1 MGEMASHVEVTEMGM
16 GEIGGGGKILR
27 KGRRG
32 IEGARTKKG
41 WKLRS
46 EYGGCGYIVHVSWL
60 VVEEG
65 G

>member
-1 MGEMASHVEVTEMGM
+1 M
-16 GEIGGGGKILR
+16 
-27 KGRRG
+27 
-32 IEGARTKKG
+32 EGARMKKG

-46 EYGGCGYIVHVSWL
+46 EYGGWGCTVHVSWL